1 MLNVERATQR
11 CFAYHNLLF
20 GLRFVCHTEIKDS
33 TKLKHLFYEL
43 QIGIKFNKNLNDL
56 YV

>member
-1 MLNVERATQR
+1 MLCVERATQR

-20 GLRFVCHTEIKDS
+20 GLRFVCHAESKDS

-43 QIGIKFNKNLNDL
+43 QIGIKFNKNLDDL